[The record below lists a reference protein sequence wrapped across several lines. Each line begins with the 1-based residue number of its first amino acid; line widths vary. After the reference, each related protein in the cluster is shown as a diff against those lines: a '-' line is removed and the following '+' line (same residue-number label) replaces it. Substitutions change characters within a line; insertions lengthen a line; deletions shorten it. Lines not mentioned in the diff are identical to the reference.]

1 MEANFL
7 NRKLDPKQFQ
17 EYCLSR
23 EVLQDPTDLWNGE
36 EGILAGDALSNCSN
50 RLLPISSGGVEQVE
64 QVEQI
69 EHCVHSVHLLAIG
82 KTGCVHISDGPN
94 RGISQQV
101 SWQPHQQDAVLARD
115 PFVSHHC
122 ANNAGNWLVLFT
134 AGSLELVPLAAAGAY
149 LSDSLGTY
157 RRHLQI
163 KTALN

>member
-94 RGISQQV
+94 RGISQQDGAEV
-101 SWQPHQQDAVLARD
+101 HPASSGLCKACKAVLVEHPWRC
-115 PFVSHHC
+115 H
-122 ANNAGNWLVLFT
+122 
-134 AGSLELVPLAAAGAY
+134 GSLISRMRYLRVIPLSPITVPTMPATG
-149 LSDSLGTY
+149 
-157 RRHLQI
+157 
-163 KTALN
+163 